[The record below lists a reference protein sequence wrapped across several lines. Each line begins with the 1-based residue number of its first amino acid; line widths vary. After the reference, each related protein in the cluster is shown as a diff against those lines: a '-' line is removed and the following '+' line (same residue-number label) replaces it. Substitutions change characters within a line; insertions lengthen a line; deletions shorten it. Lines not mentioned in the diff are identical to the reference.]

1 MSKRARNLR
10 YLRGMAESLG
20 LLPHWSKTERYEALS
35 NRWRALLGEEP
46 NRTANLANAAAVL
59 KEAFDWHWVGF
70 YLVDPVRDELVLGP
84 FQGPIACTRLHKGKG
99 VCAAAWDER
108 TVQLVPDVHAF
119 AGHVACSSLTE
130 SELVIPLV
138 VEGEVVAVL
147 DIDSVVRN
155 DFSND
160 DVMGLTPLVDVLTEH
175 WNAWE

>member
-1 MSKRARNLR
+1 
-10 YLRGMAESLG
+10 
-20 LLPHWSKTERYEALS
+20 
-35 NRWRALLGEEP
+35 
-46 NRTANLANAAAVL
+46 
-59 KEAFDWHWVGF
+59 
-70 YLVDPVRDELVLGP
+70 
-84 FQGPIACTRLHKGKG
+84 
-99 VCAAAWDER
+99 
-108 TVQLVPDVHAF
+108 VHAF